1 MKKKLKQLLYILG
14 NYKSKFIKSISL
26 YTSSSVIDVIV
37 LVLLPSLISSFF
49 GRSSTIDL
57 NFYTIDVNQK
67 NGILIIGS
75 IILLLTYLKSF
86 LNYKSILSIIRLSSE
101 LQKKN
106 RKKIFSFYKKIYIN
120 DISKNNLEKYLNYTS
135 YVVGVFSENVLFKL
149 ITLISELI
157 IIFII
162 CSYLLTGDPIV
173 LFVLIL
179 FFS

>member
-106 RKKIFSFYKKIYIN
+106 F
-120 DISKNNLEKYLNYTS
+120 
-135 YVVGVFSENVLFKL
+135 
-149 ITLISELI
+149 
-157 IIFII
+157 FI
-162 CSYLLTGDPIV
+162 L
-173 LFVLIL
+173 
-179 FFS
+179 